1 MKTYPKFILPIVT
14 LLIFV
19 FSSTSLRAQS
29 DFVGLWNFDE
39 ADLTATA
46 GEDLEYMDED
56 TMADLVEFGT
66 TEALGLPAI
75 NDEVANVVRIQKLD
89 PDQGLVTELPSDS
102 NGGGDTINI
111 WTGIMDILIPA
122 TAAGKKQPLI
132 EIVTD
137 EWVAGAA
144 DAEIYIGTQNGIGTS
159 GLEFGTLTPG
169 TWYRVAIVVNME
181 ELWGRLY
188 IDGKKVGDVAAPDG
202 SLDGRWSLD
211 TLGENMVTFFND
223 DNNESEEIFVN
234 SIQIRFEALNDGQL
248 MALGGATAA
257 GIPEE
262 LPPVP
267 SFIESWTP
275 GDAYAKADTPLS
287 VTINAGDSTI
297 GDDTVS
303 LSLNGEALERSVERE
318 ENIITV
324 TATGVDALQ
333 TASKYEL
340 TLTYTDS
347 AKGEQTASVQFEVP
361 VYFENFD
368 SVELGPNVDE
378 QAVQSDEAWT
388 AEGPAGWEVDRSGV
402 PGNSEDHEGYL
413 PDDDEDGFPDNDG
426 VSEWA
431 GWSFTD
437 YNWWVQVAGDQTRSQ
452 FTLAKNVVAVADPD
466 EWDDTNHAPS
476 AENGWYKT
484 TMMTPEIDVA
494 GIPAGTLFA
503 RFHSSWRPEHDADYH
518 QEGYILVSYDGGE
531 PVEMLTWVSDTASEN
546 YHDHNQNEVVTL
558 PLDNPAGAKKIQLTF
573 GMREAGNDWWWAIDN
588 LVINAGTVP
597 PSIVTQ
603 PSGVEI
609 SEGKGFALSVVA
621 GGGEPLSYQWFKDGV
636 AIEGAT
642 SAEYALGQAGVADA
656 GKYRVKITNEG
667 GEIMSTEVAV
677 GVQASLGITIWSE
690 DFEGVE
696 LGPNVDEG
704 VAGEQVWTKE
714 GPEGWSIN
722 DEEVPGTWA
731 WQGFEDEEGYPES
744 DGVTEWAGWSFAN
757 VKWWVQ
763 TAGNQQRSQFK
774 KAIGTAAISDGDEWD
789 DAPREAGTQSTFL
802 TTEDISLEGIMENSV
817 VLRFH
822 SSWRPDA
829 CCGGSQKAV
838 IEVAFDDG
846 DPEEI
851 LRWESD
857 QGSEFFH
864 SDDPAH
870 WNETVNISINNP
882 AGAKVMKLTFGYV
895 DAANNWWW
903 AIDNLIVAGEPA
915 PIFAENFD
923 SLELEP
929 FVSDSESGGDGTDW
943 TATAPTGWV
952 MTRADDHGPTAGGDA
967 VAEFDGWT
975 FLDPVS
981 WNATAGQDR
990 AEFTKG
996 SGAIAVA
1003 DSDEYDDKADAKFN
1017 ASLSTPSFS
1026 LGGVEPGT
1034 AILIYDS
1041 SWRKEPQHGT
1051 VSVSFDGGEPIVL
1064 LKLDPDTPTAYNET
1078 VTLPLGNPAGAKEAV
1093 ITWDHQG
1100 HNNWW
1105 WAIDNV
1111 KVTVGKAPAGI
1122 VTQLTSVEATEG
1134 DGATFTVE
1142 ASGDAPITYQ
1152 WFRGDE
1158 EIVGAEGPVL
1168 ELSNISEADA
1178 GAYTVVVS
1186 NSAGSATSTPAQ
1198 LAVLLKPGSTL
1209 VFAEDFDSLELG
1221 PFVSDSESGGDGTDW
1236 TATAPDGWAMNPA
1249 DDHGPTAGGDD
1260 VVEFDG
1266 WTFFDPVSWNATAGQ
1281 NRDAFTKGT
1290 GAIAVADSD
1299 EYDDKADAKF
1309 NAALATPSIS
1319 IAGIKAGSL
1328 ILKYD
1333 SSWRQEPQQGKVTVS
1348 YDGGEPVALLVFG
1361 PDTPTGYNDT
1371 VTVRMDNPE
1380 GASSLVIAW
1389 DHQGH
1394 NNWWWAIDN
1403 IEVTGELQ
1411 PLFAENFDSLELGPF
1426 VSDSE
1431 SGGDGTD
1438 WTATTP
1444 AGWVMALGED
1454 HGPTAG
1460 GDDVVEFDGWTF
1472 LDPVSWNAT
1481 AGQDRAEFT
1490 KGSGAIAVADSDEYD
1505 DKADAKFNASLSTP
1519 AISLLG
1525 VKENTL
1531 VLRYDSSWRKE
1542 PQQGKVLASFDGGEP
1557 VVLLE
1562 LTPDTPTAYN
1572 DTVTLNISN
1581 PAGAKSVVIAWDHQG
1596 HNNWWWAIDN
1606 IVVYSTAPVDS
1617 VLPDGHYFVE
1627 NFDSLELGPF
1637 VSDSESGGDGTDW
1650 TATAPTGWV
1659 MALGEDHG
1667 PTAGGDDVVE
1677 FDGWTFLDPVSWNAT
1692 AGQDR
1697 ALFTKG
1703 SGAIAVADSD
1713 EYDDKADAKFNASLS
1728 TPPIN
1733 IADAGANQLL
1743 LVYDSS
1749 WRQEPQR
1756 GTVSV
1761 SYDGAAPVVLLELT
1775 PDTPTAYNDTVE
1787 LELNNPEGAKSVVI
1801 TWDHQGHNNWWW
1813 AIDNIAVKSKP
1824 PGPGPNDPAVAADKA
1839 VYLSGEPITVAFKNG
1854 EGNPKDWVGI
1864 YGPDMVPGD
1873 VGSIVWS
1880 YVSGTQT
1887 AGEGLTEGSITFA
1900 DGLPAGEY
1908 VARFFINDGYTQM
1921 ANTKF
1926 AVVDPPGITTSKARY
1941 SVGDAITVNFSNG
1954 PGNAK
1959 DWVGLYRPD
1968 MTPGDV
1974 GSLKWAYVSGTNT
1987 AGEAKTDGSVVFAEG
2002 LEAGEYVA
2010 IFFENDGYTQLAKT
2024 AFSVAAEEPLPEGI
2038 YFVEDFDGLALG
2050 PFVSDS
2056 ESGGDGTDWTATPPA
2071 DWVMAL
2077 GDTHG
2082 PTAGGDDVVEFDGWT
2097 FLDPVSWNAT
2107 AGQDRAMFTK
2117 GSGVIAVADS
2127 DEYDDKADAKFDA
2140 ALSTPAIDISG
2151 AAPGSLF
2158 LSYDSSWRKEPQ
2170 QGKVLVSYDDA
2181 EPVVLLELTPDTPT
2195 GYDDTVVLALE
2206 NPEGAGKAVIMW
2218 DHQGH
2223 NNWWW
2228 AIDNIIVGTEDA
2240 ITDGDEAPAITSIA
2254 VEGGVLT
2261 IAWPSADGLRL
2272 QRAAA
2277 VTGPWEDVEGTAG
2290 KDSHNEAA
2298 DQAAAFYR
2306 LAN

>member
-1 MKTYPKFILPIVT
+1 MTKKSI
-14 LLIFV
+14 
-19 FSSTSLRAQS
+19 
-29 DFVGLWNFDE
+29 VGLLTSFLLLFAGTVGGQAQDAFVATWNFGE
-39 ADLTATA
+39 GDLSALH
-46 GEDLEYMDED
+46 GEDMEYMED
-56 TMADLVEFGT
+56 GEVSTADLVQFGAT
-66 TEALGLPAI
+66 DALGISPI
-75 NDEVANVVRIQKLD
+75 KEEIANVIKIGKLD
-89 PDQGLVTELPSDS
+89 PDQGLIVPLTEDS
-102 NGGGDTINI
+102 NGGGDTINN
-111 WTGIMDILIPA
+111 WTAVMDVLIPSGS
-122 TAAGKKQPLI
+122 AGKKQSLI
-132 EIVTD
+132 ELVSD
-137 EWVAGAA
+137 EFVAGAA
-144 DAEIYIGTQNGIGTS
+144 DAEFYIGANNGIGAV
-159 GLEFGTLTPG
+159 GLEYGSLTPEK
-169 TWYRVAIVVNME
+169 WHRIVIVVNIE
-181 ELWGRLY
+181 ELWANFY
-188 IDGKKVGDVAAPDG
+188 IDGIKVGEVTFPND

-211 TLGENMVTFFND
+211 TLFDMKMTLFND
-223 DNNESEEIFVN
+223 DNNESEEIFLN
-234 SIQIRFEALNDGQL
+234 SIQVRYEPLNSGQVL
-248 MALGGATAA
+248 ALGTATAE
-257 GIPEE
+257 GIPKK

-267 SFIESWTP
+267 SFVEQWVP
-275 GDAYAKADTPLS
+275 GDVYANADTELS
-287 VTINAGDSTI
+287 VTLNAGDTAITNDSI
-297 GDDTVS
+297 S
-303 LSLNGEALERSVERE
+303 LSLNGESLATEITTD
-318 ENIITV
+318 ENVLTIS
-324 TATGVDALQ
+324 ATEMDALQ

-340 TLTYTDS
+340 KLTYTDS
-347 AKGEQTASVQFEVP
+347 AKGAQSESIQFEVP

-378 QAVQSDEAWT
+378 QAVQSDAAWT

-402 PGNSEDHEGYL
+402 PGNSEEHVGYQ
-413 PDDDEDGFPDNDG
+413 PDEDGDGFPDNDG

-431 GWSFTD
+431 GWSFAD
-437 YNWWVQVAGDQTRSQ
+437 YKWWVQVAGDQTRSQ

-466 EWDDTNHAPS
+466 EWDDSTHAPS
-476 AENGWYKT
+476 ADNQWYKT
-484 TMMTPEIDVA
+484 WMATPEIDVS

-503 RFHSSWRPEHDADYH
+503 RFHSSWRPEFDSNYH
-518 QEGYILVSYDGGE
+518 QEGYILVSYDGAE
-531 PVEMLTWVSDTASEN
+531 PVEMLTWVSDPNSEN
-546 YHDHNQNEVVTL
+546 YHDHNQNEIVTV
-558 PLDNPAGAKKIQLTF
+558 PLNNPDGASNAKLTF

-588 LVINAGTVP
+588 LVVNAGTVP

-603 PSGVEI
+603 PVGVEVN
-609 SEGKGFALSVVA
+609 EGENFSLSVVA
-621 GGGEPLSYQWFKDGV
+621 SGGEPFSYQWYKNAV

-642 SAEYALGQAGVADA
+642 SAEFSLAQAGVADA
-656 GKYRVKITNEG
+656 GKYSVQVSNEAD
-667 GEIMSTEVAV
+667 EVLSSEVIV
-677 GVQASLGITIWSE
+677 GVQASLGITIWTE
-690 DFEGVE
+690 DFEGLT

-704 VAGEQVWTKE
+704 LAGEEVWTKSS
-714 GPEGWSIN
+714 PENWSIN

-731 WQGFEDEEGYPES
+731 WQGLEDEEGNPEN
-744 DGVTEWAGWSFAN
+744 DGVTEWAGWSFAD
-757 VKWWVQ
+757 VKWWSE
-763 TAGNQQRSQFK
+763 TAGNQNRALFK
-774 KAIGTAAISDGDEWD
+774 KALGTAAIVDGDEWD
-789 DAPREAGTQSTFL
+789 DQPREAGTMNTL
-802 TTEDISLEGIMENSV
+802 MTTEPIPIDGIMENSLV
-817 VLRFH
+817 FRFH

-838 IEVAFDDG
+838 VEVSFDDG
-846 DPEEI
+846 ELEEI

-857 QGSEFFH
+857 SGSEFFH
-864 SDDPAH
+864 ADSE
-870 WNETVNISINNP
+870 NETVNLVLNNP
-882 AGAKVMKLTFGYV
+882 KGAETVQFTFSYL

-903 AIDNLIVAGEPA
+903 AIDNLILAGEPE

-923 SLELEP
+923 SLELGP

-943 TATAPTGWV
+943 TSETPTGWG
-952 MTRADDHGPTAGGDA
+952 MNRGDGHGPTGDGDA
-967 VAEFDGWT
+967 VTEFDGWT

-990 AEFTKG
+990 DQFTKG
-996 SGAIAVA
+996 SGVVAVG

-1017 ASLSTPSFS
+1017 ASLSTPEFS
-1026 LGGVEPGT
+1026 LEGVSPGT
-1034 AILIYDS
+1034 AILVYDS
-1041 SWRKEPQHGT
+1041 SWRQEPQQGT
-1051 VSVSFDGGEPIVL
+1051 VSVSFDGGEPITL
-1064 LKLDPDTPTAYNET
+1064 LTLTPDSPTAYNET
-1078 VTLPLGNPAGAKEAV
+1078 VTLPLGNPEGAKTAV

-1105 WAIDNV
+1105 WAIDNI

-1134 DGATFTVE
+1134 EGVVFQVE
-1142 ASGDAPITYQ
+1142 AN
-1152 WFRGDE
+1152 GDE
-1158 EIVGAEGPVL
+1158 PLYYKWFKGGVEIPGIEGPVL

-1178 GAYTVVVS
+1178 GAYTVEVS
-1186 NSAGSATSTPAQ
+1186 NSAGSATSNPAQ

-1221 PFVSDSESGGDGTDW
+1221 PFVSDSESDGDGTDW
-1236 TATAPDGWAMNPA
+1236 TATVPDGWAMNPA

-1380 GASSLVIAW
+1380 GASSVVIAW

-1411 PLFAENFDSLELGPF
+1411 PIFAENFDSLELGPF

-1481 AGQDRAEFT
+1481 AGQDRAQFT

-1519 AISLLG
+1519 EISLLG

-1557 VVLLE
+1557 VVLLR

-1761 SYDGAAPVVLLELT
+1761 SYDGAAPVALLELT

-1880 YVSGTQT
+1880 YVSGTKT
-1887 AGEGLTEGSITFA
+1887 AGEGLTEGSMTFA

-1974 GSLKWAYVSGTNT
+1974 GSLKWSYVSGTNT

-2002 LEAGEYVA
+2002 LESGEYVA

-2071 DWVMAL
+2071 DWVIAL
-2077 GDTHG
+2077 GDAHG

-2127 DEYDDKADAKFDA
+2127 DEYDDKADAKLDA
-2140 ALSTPAIDISG
+2140 SLSTPSIDIAG
-2151 AAPGSLF
+2151 AAAGSLF
-2158 LSYDSSWRKEPQ
+2158 LAYDSSWRQEPQ
-2170 QGKVLVSYDDA
+2170 QGKVMVSYDGG

-2195 GYDDTVVLALE
+2195 GYDDTVVLALQ
-2206 NPEGAGKAVIMW
+2206 NPEGASKAVIMW

-2228 AIDNIIVGTEDA
+2228 AIDNIIVGTEEA
-2240 ITDGDEAPAITSIA
+2240 ITDGGEAPAITSIT
-2254 VEGGVLT
+2254 VDGGVLT
-2261 IAWPSADGLRL
+2261 IAWSGAEGLRL
-2272 QRAAA
+2272 QRAVT
-2277 VTGPWEDVEGTAG
+2277 VTGPWEDVDGTVG
-2290 KDSHNEAA
+2290 KESHSEAS

-2306 LAN
+2306 LVK